1 MAPESLQ
8 DQIYTSKSDV
18 WSYGILLWEIAT
30 LGGSPYP
37 SVPSRF
43 LLNRLLTGYR
53 MDKPPAC
60 LDDMYNIM
68 AKCWNIDPAARPAF
82 SELVGMLQDILANGA
97 EDENSVGVYLDSDY
111 IVLTGDNTIIKSD
124 DSVL

>member
-1 MAPESLQ
+1 
-8 DQIYTSKSDV
+8 
-18 WSYGILLWEIAT
+18 
-30 LGGSPYP
+30 
-37 SVPSRF
+37 
-43 LLNRLLTGYR
+43 